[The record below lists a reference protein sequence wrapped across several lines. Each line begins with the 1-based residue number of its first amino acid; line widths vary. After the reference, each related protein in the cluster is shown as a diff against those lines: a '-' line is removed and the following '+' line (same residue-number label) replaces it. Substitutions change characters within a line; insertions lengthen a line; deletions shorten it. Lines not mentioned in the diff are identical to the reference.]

1 MIMDKISIVVAVYN
15 AEKTLKKCVDS
26 LIGQTLKNTEIIL
39 VNDCSKDN
47 SSSICKQYESEYSN
61 VIAIDNP
68 YNVGV
73 SATRNNGIEKAKGD
87 YICFVDSD
95 DYVEPDYLEQLLNN
109 FKKYN
114 TVPICEF
121 IYHDEV
127 NHCKPVKYSWSGGEE
142 KVSLGDAFKLNAEL
156 YLTALWNKLFD
167 MQIIEKFNV
176 RFDENLSMGEDLRFS
191 VEYFEKSD
199 TEFVYAFSA
208 HLYHYTKLSENTLM
222 SDFARGN
229 AEDAVKRLQMIK
241 NVALKYNKRANENYE
256 TALKRLKNNYT
267 YFWIRDRR
275 LGICEQ
281 YRKIKSFSP
290 EYCVINFCIDKA
302 RYLKEKILTGHN
314 K

>member
-1 MIMDKISIVVAVYN
+1 
-15 AEKTLKKCVDS
+15 
-26 LIGQTLKNTEIIL
+26 
-39 VNDCSKDN
+39 
-47 SSSICKQYESEYSN
+47 
-61 VIAIDNP
+61 
-68 YNVGV
+68 
-73 SATRNNGIEKAKGD
+73 
-87 YICFVDSD
+87 
-95 DYVEPDYLEQLLNN
+95 
-109 FKKYN
+109 
-114 TVPICEF
+114 
-121 IYHDEV
+121 
-127 NHCKPVKYSWSGGEE
+127 
-142 KVSLGDAFKLNAEL
+142 
-156 YLTALWNKLFD
+156 

-275 LGICEQ
+275 LSICEQ

-290 EYCVINFCIDKA
+290 EYCIINFCIDKA
-302 RYLKEKILTGHN
+302 RYL
-314 K
+314 